1 MPAQLSFDPAR
12 TAVLSMDLQA
22 GIVSIYVKDQELL
35 TRAASVLQRARASAM
50 RIIHVQVGFRPNLP
64 EVGTRNPLFAAIKS
78 SSQHQ
83 RLFQGPSGAIHAVVA
98 PQADDIVITKHR
110 VSAFA
115 GTDLD
120 MILRA
125 NDIETL
131 VLFGIATSG
140 VVLSTLLQA
149 ADADY
154 RLVVIKDCCAD
165 LDLELHNSLLD
176 KLFPKCAQVFTAIEL
191 LSRQSNHLAAG
202 RPPET
207 LLGSPHFLPYIFFA
221 FLRPCAQGE

>member
-1 MPAQLSFDPAR
+1 MPAQLAFDPGR

-35 TRAASVLQRARASAM
+35 TRAAIVLRRARASAL

-64 EVGTRNPLFAAIKS
+64 EVSSRNLLFAAIKS

-83 RLFQGPSGAIHAVVA
+83 RLFQGPASAIHAAVA
-98 PQADDIVITKHR
+98 PEPDDIVITKHR

-115 GTDLD
+115 GTDLE

-131 VLFGIATSG
+131 ALFGIATSG
-140 VVLSTLLQA
+140 VVLSTLREA

-165 LDLELHNSLLD
+165 LDQELHTCLLD
-176 KLFPKCAQVFTAIEL
+176 KLFPAQAHVLTANEFL
-191 LSRQSNHLAAG
+191 GHLDAV
-202 RPPET
+202 
-207 LLGSPHFLPYIFFA
+207 SPA
-221 FLRPCAQGE
+221 RG